1 MAEQANAPRKATVK
15 LMKQQLKALKL
26 ASGIVVK
33 TTRAYKSTRQRD
45 GATQEEVAKKSGLSQ
60 NQVSRFENGSF
71 IPNDTELDDALE
83 ACGFDL
89 SQPGASS
96 FRDLLQFIRDNE
108 DHLDSIEQELP
119 H

>member
-1 MAEQANAPRKATVK
+1 MADQANAPRKATVK

-33 TTRAYKSTRQRD
+33 TTRAYKSAQQPE
-45 GATQEEVAKKSGLSQ
+45 GATQQEVADESGLTQ
-60 NQVSRFENGSF
+60 NEVSRFENGSF
-71 IPNDTELDDALE
+71 IPEDTELDDALE

-96 FRDLLQFIRDNE
+96 FREMLQFIRNNE
-108 DHLDSIEQELP
+108 GSLEAIEQELP
-119 H
+119 A